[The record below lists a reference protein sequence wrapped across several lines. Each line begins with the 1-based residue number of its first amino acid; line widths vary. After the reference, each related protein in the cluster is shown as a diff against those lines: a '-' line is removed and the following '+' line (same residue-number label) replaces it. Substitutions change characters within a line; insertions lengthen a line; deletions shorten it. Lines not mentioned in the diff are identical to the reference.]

1 MNHLAVFIPAKWL
14 KRLFFFEY
22 SQVKMLLLTS
32 VLSFSLFH
40 FIYTDHLTVFLHLHS
55 FILPLILF
63 WRAGQEEIGV
73 MNLGCL
79 CWASCGPSG
88 TVRSFIFR
96 TLSEGN
102 TAQWVKGECKL
113 TTNYAPVNKE
123 RLEEGTQYGSLLAFI
138 LTLRAADRQGL
149 KGGGG
154 VSREKEKKRV
164 MVNQG

>member
-1 MNHLAVFIPAKWL
+1 
-14 KRLFFFEY
+14 
-22 SQVKMLLLTS
+22 MLLLAS
-32 VLSFSLFH
+32 VVSFFPLFPL
-40 FIYTDHLTVFLHLHS
+40 IYKDHLTVFLHLHS

-79 CWASCGPSG
+79 CSASCGPSG
-88 TVRSFIFR
+88 SVRSFIFR

-138 LTLRAADRQGL
+138 LTLQAVDRQCL

-154 VSREKEKKRV
+154 VREKEKSKV
-164 MVNQG
+164 MVNQGWNL